1 MDRILF
7 LTGRLAKDSL
17 ETTLKSI
24 DPPAFSWEIYEIG
37 LQVAGLMTADMIER
51 RLEPARYAGFDK
63 IIVPGRCRG
72 DLKILGE
79 KLEISILRGPD
90 ELKDIPN
97 FFNRR
102 GKRIEMDKH
111 DIQIFAEITD
121 ATKLTT
127 EEILERAKEF
137 ERSGADV
144 IDLGCLPDTEFPHL
158 EASIAK
164 LKKHGF
170 KVSVDSLNPAGIG
183 KRSYCQS

>member
-1 MDRILF
+1 M
-7 LTGRLAKDSL
+7 
-17 ETTLKSI
+17 
-24 DPPAFSWEIYEIG
+24 
-37 LQVAGLMTADMIER
+37 
-51 RLEPARYAGFDK
+51 
-63 IIVPGRCRG
+63 
-72 DLKILGE
+72 
-79 KLEISILRGPD
+79 
-90 ELKDIPN
+90 KDIPN

-183 KRSYCQS
+183 KRSYCQADYLLSLVPENLWIAEKYRKSIPIIIPDNSVGMDSLYKSIRHLKE

>member
-1 MDRILF
+1 M
-7 LTGRLAKDSL
+7 
-17 ETTLKSI
+17 
-24 DPPAFSWEIYEIG
+24 
-37 LQVAGLMTADMIER
+37 
-51 RLEPARYAGFDK
+51 
-63 IIVPGRCRG
+63 
-72 DLKILGE
+72 
-79 KLEISILRGPD
+79 
-90 ELKDIPN
+90 KDIPN

-137 ERSGADV
+137 KRSGADV

-164 LKKHGF
+164 LKKHGL
-170 KVSVDSLNPAGIG
+170 KVSVDSLNPGELERGAIA
-183 KRSYCQS
+183 KADYLLSLVPENLWIAEKYRQSIPIIIPDNSLGMDSLCESILSLIHI